1 MTLATT
7 VDALLERARR
17 DSLMASRGPV
27 NTLSAAYTAGGTT
40 LDLNETPTHI
50 GIGELVS
57 IDYELF
63 YVQEVAT
70 ATKQVTVIPGYFGS
84 TPANHAENAIMEIA
98 PRFPKAALLDHL
110 EMEIRSW
117 GNELWRVDPITLTS
131 ATTER
136 TYDLAGVTGD
146 VYFLL
151 EVRQKPTGTSTN
163 FWNFSWTQDAWPH
176 LPGRLVRQMEAGE
189 FASTY
194 ALQLHRIPTSTTE
207 LRVVLARPF
216 VLTTLA
222 GATDLV
228 ATVGLRADW
237 LEILEYGVK
246 MRALETAAIGRSD
259 WRISNMVR
267 EAEEVSALDTIRAV
281 SHFRDMRQLR
291 FTKAGVDLRA
301 EFPYRTL

>member
-1 MTLATT
+1 
-7 VDALLERARR
+7 
-17 DSLMASRGPV
+17 MASRGPV
-27 NTLSAAYTAGGTT
+27 NTLGAAYTAGGTV

-50 GIGELVS
+50 GVGEIVS

-84 TPANHAENAIMEIA
+84 TQANHADNAIMEIA

-110 EMEIRSW
+110 EQEIRSW
-117 GNELWRVDPITLTS
+117 GNELWRVDPITLTPV
-131 ATTER
+131 TTER
-136 TYDLAGVTGD
+136 TYDLTGVTGD

-151 EVRQKPTGTSTN
+151 EVRQKPTGTTS

-176 LPGRLVRQMEAGE
+176 LPARLLRQMEAGE

-194 ALQLHRIPTSTTE
+194 ALQLHRIPLASTE
-207 LRVVLARPF
+207 IRVVLARPF
-216 VLTTLA
+216 VLTTLV
-222 GATDLV
+222 GSTDLV
-228 ATVGLRADW
+228 STVGLRADW

-246 MRALETAAIGRSD
+246 MRALETSAIGRSD
-259 WRISNMVR
+259 WRTSNMVR

-301 EFPYRTL
+301 EFPYRTV